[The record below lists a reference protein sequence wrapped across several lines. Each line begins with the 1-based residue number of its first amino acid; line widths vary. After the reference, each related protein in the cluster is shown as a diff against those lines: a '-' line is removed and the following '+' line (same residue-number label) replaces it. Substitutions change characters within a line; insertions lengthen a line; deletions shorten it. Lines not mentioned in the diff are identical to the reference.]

1 MVDMYRVGP
10 VRAPQDNNRSK
21 DAATSQG
28 RPITTDSAPRQRAWD
43 GVDRRRQ
50 PERRLRR
57 SARLDVMEMRHGRDR
72 RKRGLSVK
80 V

>member
-1 MVDMYRVGP
+1 MVDLYRLGP
-10 VRAPQDNNRSK
+10 IRAPQDNNRTK
-21 DAATSQG
+21 DATNYG
-28 RPITTDSAPRQRAWD
+28 RPITTDSAPQQRTWD
-43 GVDRRRQ
+43 GVDRRRK

-57 SARLDVMEMRHGRDR
+57 SARPEVLEMRHGRDR